1 MSDMELKDTAIR
13 LLLDGPQIQAC
24 VNRYA
29 QTHGINIFDFRIS
42 LACRNQYNQDAG
54 VWGSV
59 TYWEGV
65 LAFNFTAKHQMK
77 RLNRFCAWLRE
88 FGMTSV
94 QVRAHSLYFKM
105 TWKEWLP

>member
-1 MSDMELKDTAIR
+1 MELKDTAIR

-54 VWGSV
+54 VCGS
-59 TYWEGV
+59 
-65 LAFNFTAKHQMK
+65 A
-77 RLNRFCAWLRE
+77 
-88 FGMTSV
+88 
-94 QVRAHSLYFKM
+94 
-105 TWKEWLP
+105 